1 MSNPPPVNQLSRR
14 EDLTT
19 RRLSVIVQRYEEKK
33 HREQVE
39 LLAYHAAFPLTLT
52 SDLLY
57 CLRETFVKDCPWYAV
72 ADILLSGLCET
83 IGYDL
88 YEMESET
95 RNALLKELD
104 ERNKKRIEELGNF
117 MFHYISNRINQNDN
131 EYQWTPLTYLIEGDE
146 KFNTLKQKLRELI
159 LSLSEKDEKDIEW
172 RELSEKYDDFLQE
185 RGFAPLLSKD
195 ELHPLDEEEQKIS
208 AALGVELKP
217 FEYYVALI
225 IDDGLEELKPF
236 QFKTVTVDIRGQ
248 IIKQEQKEA
257 FYFTEY
263 LGETPGKPSEL
274 GIEMVAIPGGSFI
287 MGAPEDE
294 AGRDKDE
301 SPQHPVTVQPF
312 FIGKYSIT
320 QAQWKF
326 VAQLPQINRELK
338 LDPSEFKGDKRPVER
353 VSWYD
358 AVEFCLRLSEYTGRD
373 YTLPSEA
380 EWEYACRAGT
390 TTPFHFGETIT
401 SELASYDGSSSYGD
415 APKGKSRRKT
425 TPVGSFRVANAFGLY
440 DMHGNVWEWCL
451 DDWHNNYEGAPV
463 DGSAWFDNKNDN
475 IYQKQGSAVL
485 RGGSWFLNP
494 EVCRSASRYINSRAV
509 RDYVNYNFGFRV
521 VCGVGRILE

>member
-1 MSNPPPVNQLSRR
+1 MPNSPPVNQLSRR
-14 EDLTT
+14 DDLTT
-19 RRLSVIVQRYEEKK
+19 RRLRVIVQRYGEEK

-57 CLRETFVKDCPWYAV
+57 CLRENFVKNCPWYAV

-88 YEMESET
+88 YEMAPET
-95 RNALLKELD
+95 RNALLRHLNEEQLQ
-104 ERNKKRIEELGNF
+104 ELGNF

-131 EYQWTPLTYLIEGDE
+131 EYRWTPLTYLIEGDD
-146 KFNTLKQKLRELI
+146 KFNTLKSRLRKLI
-159 LSLSEKDEKDIEW
+159 LSLSETDIEW
-172 RELSEKYDDFLQE
+172 RKLSEKYDDFLQE

-195 ELHPLDEEEQKIS
+195 ELHPLDDEEQKIA

-217 FEYYVALI
+217 FEYHVAVI
-225 IDDGLEELKPF
+225 TDDELEELKPF

-248 IIKQEQKEA
+248 IIKQEQKQA

-263 LGETPGKPSEL
+263 LGEAPGKPAKL
-274 GIEMVAIPGGSFI
+274 GIEMVAILGGSFI
-287 MGAPEDE
+287 MGAPENE
-294 AGRDKDE
+294 VGYHGSE
-301 SPQHPVTVQPF
+301 SPQHKVTVQPF
-312 FIGKYSIT
+312 FIGKYPIT
-320 QAQWKF
+320 QTQWRF

-338 LDPSEFKGDKRPVER
+338 PDPSEFKGDNRPVER

-358 AVEFCLRLSEYTGRD
+358 AVEFCSRLSEYTGRD

-401 SELASYDGSSSYGD
+401 SELASYDGSSSYGG

-440 DMHGNVWEWCL
+440 DMHGNVYEWCL
-451 DDWHNNYEGAPV
+451 DDWHSNYEGAPT
-463 DGSAWFDNKNDN
+463 DGSAWLDSKNDN
-475 IYQKQGSAVL
+475 FSQEDWPPVI
-485 RGGSWFLNP
+485 RGGSWYSKSQYI
-494 EVCRSASRYINSRAV
+494 RSAYRNGVNRSRDSV
-509 RDYVNYNFGFRV
+509 VNNVGFRV
-521 VCGVGRILE
+521 VCGVGRILQ

>member
-1 MSNPPPVNQLSRR
+1 MPNSPSVNQLSKR

-19 RRLSVIVQRYEEKK
+19 RRLRVIVQRYGEEKHK
-33 HREQVE
+33 EQVL

-88 YEMESET
+88 YEMEAET
-95 RNALLKELD
+95 RNALLRCLEEKLGKQRLRELD
-104 ERNKKRIEELGNF
+104 NF
-117 MFHYISNRINQNDN
+117 MFQYISNRLDQKDND
-131 EYQWTPLTYLIEGDE
+131 YRWTPLTYLIADDE
-146 KFNTLKQKLRELI
+146 KFDTLKRKLRKLI
-159 LSLSEKDEKDIEW
+159 LSLSKEDIEW
-172 RELSEKYDDFLQE
+172 RKLSEKYDDFLQE
-185 RGFAPLLSKD
+185 RGFKPLLSKD
-195 ELHPLDEEEQKIS
+195 ELHPLDEEEQKIA

-217 FEYYVALI
+217 FEYYVAVI
-225 IDDGLEELKPF
+225 TDDELEELKPF
-236 QFKTVTVDIRGQ
+236 QFATVTVDTHGQ
-248 IIKQEQKEA
+248 IIKREKKEA
-257 FYFTEY
+257 FFFTEY
-263 LGETPGKPSEL
+263 LGETPGKPAAL

-287 MGAPEDE
+287 MGAPENE
-294 AGRDKDE
+294 QGHRDNE
-301 SPQHPVTVQPF
+301 SPQHKVTVQPF
-312 FIGKYSIT
+312 FIGKYPIT

-338 LDPSEFKGDKRPVER
+338 LDPSEFKGDNRPVEC
-353 VSWYD
+353 VSWNS
-358 AVEFCLRLSEYTGRD
+358 AVEFCSRLSEYTGRT

-401 SELASYDGSSSYGD
+401 SELASYNGSETYAN

-451 DDWHNNYEGAPV
+451 DDWHNSYEGAPN
-463 DGSAWFDNKNDN
+463 DGSAWLDDKNDN
-475 IYQKQGSAVL
+475 SSQAHRYTVA
-485 RGGSWFLNP
+485 RGGSWYT
-494 EVCRSASRYINSRAV
+494 EAQYIRSAY
-509 RDYVNYNFGFRV
+509 RDFNDGSERVNYFDDVVGFRV
-521 VCGVGRILE
+521 VCGVGRILQ